1 MKFLTINL
9 DKAYKQM
16 IDTNLTI
23 EQLERDIWKAP
34 GKDVSAL
41 IVNVYKA
48 RKKPLAHLSIEDL
61 RLLISQGIGLKYT
74 IPLAIE
80 ILKFNVLAEGD
91 HYEGDL
97 LLSVLLVDHHYWNC
111 NIKDAQ
117 LLRIIYRENIH
128 LIEQFDTTDEIKK
141 EILSAYTKHLK
152 STT

>member
-1 MKFLTINL
+1 MKLLTINF
-9 DKAYKQM
+9 DKAHRQM
-16 IDTNLTI
+16 MDTSLTI

-48 RKKPLAHLSIEDL
+48 RKKLLAHLSVEDL

-80 ILKFNVLAEGD
+80 LLKFNVLAEGD

-97 LLSVLLVDHHYWNC
+97 LLSVLRVDHHYWVG
-111 NIKDAQ
+111 NIEDAQ
-117 LLRIIYRENIH
+117 SLRDIYQENID